1 MMVFA
6 AACLFAVSY
15 MSQDITQEIANYQWF
30 VDAAEDEAAD
40 PEVLLVTID
49 DVEDKMFF
57 QINSNETG
65 DPLQWKDTIFK
76 HYAYVQRANG
86 FVEEYYDGDDLY
98 GSYCMR

>member
-15 MSQDITQEIANYQWF
+15 LSQDMTQEIANYQWF
-30 VDAAEDEAAD
+30 VDAAEDEGAD

-49 DVEDKMFF
+49 DVEDKMFY
-57 QINSNETG
+57 QINSNKTG
-65 DPLQWKDTIFK
+65 DPLQWKDKTYK
-76 HYAYVQRANG
+76 HYAYIQRANG

-98 GSYCMR
+98 GSYCVR